1 VALINVRLYTI
12 LRRKLGVDSLF
23 IEATDVEEAIA
34 YLDERFGSR
43 LRQEFHTDGKMQDN
57 CIFLLNGINL
67 RNLER
72 SILEEGDVLHV
83 FLPTAGG

>member
-1 VALINVRLYTI
+1 MALINVRFYTI

-23 IEATDVEEAIA
+23 LEAADIEEAIA
-34 YLDERFGSR
+34 YLDESFSSRFQ
-43 LRQEFHTDGKMQDN
+43 QEFHTDGKIQEN

-72 SILEEGDVLHV
+72 SILEEGDVIHV